1 MDSDS
6 LTVSITTL
14 PTKGTVTNNGN
25 GTFTYIAAVNQVG
38 SDAFAFSVTDS
49 KPGTTPAT
57 ATVAV
62 SLKNAVPI
70 PNNERYNAS
79 PNQQIHGTLSASD
92 SDNDALSFSI
102 VSGSDHGTIT
112 RTDAVFTYTP
122 DHNYT
127 GNDTIVF
134 AVSDGIAHATG
145 TITIEINC
153 SHCGSPL
160 NGPWEAVTSLPS
172 LGGGGPV
179 EQYQEIES
187 DFPSYIMM
195 RYVTVV
201 KEYRLAEGVAY
212 IDAPAGAALSGGWI
226 TTYSTANAISI
237 GGSAS
242 GGSRTV
248 TGSYTRTWTTTTG
261 TTGNVYL
268 EALPCFQL
276 EARPYDEVLVKIEVL
291 VRVPKPG
298 YSADPNP
305 VSGRSESVIGYTGRS
320 SFMIYKQRVH

>member
-62 SLKNAVPI
+62 SLENAVPI

-187 DFPSYIMM
+187 EFPSYTMM

-201 KEYRLAEGVAY
+201 KEYREAEGVAY
-212 IDAPAGAALSGGWI
+212 LNAPAGTALTGGWTVSFGSAHSVNI
-226 TTYSTANAISI
+226 GYSHHVTAYYTGQWAATSTAATQS
-237 GGSAS
+237 
-242 GGSRTV
+242 
-248 TGSYTRTWTTTTG
+248 
-261 TTGNVYL
+261 VYH

-276 EARPYDEVLVKIEVL
+276 QARAFEEIFVKHEVLI
-291 VRVPKPG
+291 RVPKPG